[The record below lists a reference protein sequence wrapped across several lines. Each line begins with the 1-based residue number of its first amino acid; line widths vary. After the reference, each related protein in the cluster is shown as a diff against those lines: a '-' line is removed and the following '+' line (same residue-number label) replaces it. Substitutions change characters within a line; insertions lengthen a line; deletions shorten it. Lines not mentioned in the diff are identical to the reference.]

1 MYFSPLNYIFA
12 TLPNKKR
19 IQQTE
24 KDPTS
29 EVVDTADEDT
39 TEQQQTATADSSPDI
54 TNDTESET
62 EKKMSSKE
70 LENLKI
76 FDRLVFFVRNTA

>member
-1 MYFSPLNYIFA
+1 M
-12 TLPNKKR
+12 
-19 IQQTE
+19 
-24 KDPTS
+24 
-29 EVVDTADEDT
+29 DTADEDT

-76 FDRLVFFVRNTA
+76 FDRLVFFVRNTAWHRRSSEKA

>member
-1 MYFSPLNYIFA
+1 M
-12 TLPNKKR
+12 
-19 IQQTE
+19 
-24 KDPTS
+24 
-29 EVVDTADEDT
+29 DTADEDT